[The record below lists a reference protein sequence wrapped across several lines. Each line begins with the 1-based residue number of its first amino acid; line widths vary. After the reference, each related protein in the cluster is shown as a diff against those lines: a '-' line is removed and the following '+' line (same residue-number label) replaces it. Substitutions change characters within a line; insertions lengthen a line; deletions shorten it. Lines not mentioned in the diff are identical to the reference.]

1 MMNQTFV
8 GLKNLNNTCFLN
20 VVVQL
25 FKLDEALGRI
35 LDYGLRFNRF
45 QTTTLTH
52 SLAKLFESMDN
63 LIEETDSFS
72 IADHKEAVDEQL
84 RKFVDCFYQSSISHL
99 FVRGQQADSMECFE
113 NVLNCIRTEL
123 RESRFNADEDGPMN
137 ELITLWYGHYSLEL
151 AKDRICGNNMAH
163 VKITNFD
170 NEFLRVQSTIHM
182 SSALNAYFRREHV
195 ARCFCQ
201 TRDPNTNRIM
211 HSRQCNAYFCDKCS
225 DFVPSSIETFVYRA
239 PKKLLIQIKLFETRL
254 ITQPSGRM
262 DATTIKSSYCL
273 RVQSELELNRNWYLR
288 PTEAD
293 KYRLKAVIFH
303 DGSSPNSGHYTGN
316 I

>member
-25 FKLDEALGRI
+25 LKLDEALGRI

-45 QTTTLTH
+45 QSTTLAH
-52 SLAKLFESMDN
+52 SLAKLFEAMDN
-63 LIEETDSFS
+63 LIEETDSYS
-72 IADHKEAVDEQL
+72 ISEYKEAVDQQL
-84 RKFVDCFYQSSISHL
+84 RKFVDCFYQSKISHL
-99 FVRGQQADSMECFE
+99 FNRGQQADSMECFE
-113 NVLNCIRTEL
+113 NVLNCLRTEL
-123 RESRFNADEDGPMN
+123 RDSRFNADEDGPII

-170 NEFLRVQSTIHM
+170 HEFLRVQSTIHM

-195 ARCFCQ
+195 ATCFCQ
-201 TRDPNTNRIM
+201 TRDPNTNRIV
-211 HSRQCNAYFCDKCS
+211 HTRRCNAYFCDKCS
-225 DFVPSSIETFVYRA
+225 TFVPSSTETFVYKA
-239 PKKLLIQIKLFETRL
+239 PKKLVIQMKLFETRL
-254 ITQPSGRM
+254 ITLTSGQI
-262 DATTIKSSYCL
+262 DAITNKSSYCL
-273 RVQSELELNRNWYLR
+273 KVQSELELNSNWYLR
-288 PTEAD
+288 PSDAD

-303 DGSSPNSGHYTGN
+303 DGSSTNCGHYTSN
-316 I
+316 F